1 MKASESTSWG
11 MLDAAGGGDREARAC
26 FAMRYEPLVRA
37 YFAAR
42 WRHPPLIHELDD
54 AVQDVFVE
62 CLRSDGLLER
72 AQADRPGGFRAYL
85 FGLVRNVA
93 RRFESR
99 RMPPRRTSDI
109 APEALAADEDRLSRV
124 FDRAWARSIMRQ
136 AAERQA
142 GQAALAGVEAQRRL
156 ELLRLRFQ
164 EDLPIREIAQR
175 WQADPAAVHRD
186 YAKAR
191 EEFREALKDVL
202 RAYSAAEGEA
212 LERECAELL
221 ALLA

>member
-1 MKASESTSWG
+1 
-11 MLDAAGGGDREARAC
+11 
-26 FAMRYEPLVRA
+26 
-37 YFAAR
+37 
-42 WRHPPLIHELDD
+42 
-54 AVQDVFVE
+54 
-62 CLRSDGLLER
+62 
-72 AQADRPGGFRAYL
+72 
-85 FGLVRNVA
+85 
-93 RRFESR
+93 
-99 RMPPRRTSDI
+99 
-109 APEALAADEDRLSRV
+109 
-124 FDRAWARSIMRQ
+124 MRQ

-142 GQAALAGVEAQRRL
+142 GCAALAGVEAQRRL

-186 YAKAR
+186 YTKAR

-202 RAYSAAEGEA
+202 RAYSAAEGQA